1 METTSDKTKETGAR
15 PASTDQRPGG
25 NQQTGAAGAA
35 TELGRH
41 YGEHGQPATTSAGPA
56 PQDAARGG
64 GQTSPATAGGTDVAS
79 RAAEQARSA
88 VADGT
93 EAMRDLANR
102 ATEQASSAAA
112 VATETARDIA
122 NRASEQVAPAAEA
135 VYDQSARAGRY
146 MTRNIQEYPAT
157 ALLIAAAIGYGL
169 AYLMHGG
176 GRSLR

>member
-1 METTSDKTKETGAR
+1 METTSDKGKESGAG

-25 NQQTGAAGAA
+25 NRQTGA

-64 GQTSPATAGGTDVAS
+64 EQTRPAAPGTETAWDVAS

-88 VADGT
+88 VAGGT
-93 EAMRDLANR
+93 DAM
-102 ATEQASSAAA
+102 
-112 VATETARDIA
+112 RDIA
-122 NRASEQVAPAAEA
+122 NRASEQAAPVTEA

-146 MTRNIQEYPAT
+146 MTSNIQEYPAT

-176 GRSLR
+176 GRSLRRGRREFHNRYDQGSY